1 MLRSLLSERFNLTVH
16 REAKATSGYLL
27 VVAKSGPKIK
37 EAGSEDMPPLDEK
50 WVPKSGKDGFIIPR
64 RGQRIFVQNGPL
76 RCRWTYQHASMQV
89 LAGGLAMLLG
99 RPVTDATALTKQYDF
114 SLTFRTADTTLESGP
129 GLGRNSWATARVEAR
144 PTDLSAIEAVP
155 GIFGGVQM
163 LGLKLE
169 RNKLSKDRIVIDH
182 IQKVPT
188 SNWLIGR
195 SANRAFLV
203 TFRNRNE

>member
-1 MLRSLLSERFNLTVH
+1 MGAEVWQGWLYHPTPG
-16 REAKATSGYLL
+16 AKDLCPEWPA
-27 VVAKSGPKIK
+27 A
-37 EAGSEDMPPLDEK
+37 MPMD
-50 WVPKSGKDGFIIPR
+50 VSTCVDASA
-64 RGQRIFVQNGPL
+64 RGR
-76 RCRWTYQHASMQV
+76 A
-89 LAGGLAMLLG
+89 AMLLG

-129 GLGRNSWATARVEAR
+129 GLGRNSWATAGVEAR

-155 GIFGGVQM
+155 GIFAGVQM